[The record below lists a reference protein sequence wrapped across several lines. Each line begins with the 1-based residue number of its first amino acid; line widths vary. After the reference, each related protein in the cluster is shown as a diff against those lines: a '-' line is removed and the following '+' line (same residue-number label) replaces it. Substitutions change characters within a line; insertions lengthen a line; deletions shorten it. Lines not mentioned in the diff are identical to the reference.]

1 MEEDWGYMA
10 EKHDNMVGKHGYN
23 AEERSYMVGEG
34 THFVCMPEE
43 RGYMTLRFE
52 CNALGQRT
60 NFAWTQ
66 KLIINEF

>member
-1 MEEDWGYMA
+1 MA

-23 AEERSYMVGEG
+23 AEESGYMAEERSYMVGEG

-43 RGYMTLRFE
+43 RGYMTLRFA

-60 NFAWTQ
+60 HFAGTQ
-66 KLIINEF
+66 KIIVNEF